1 MIKFEIPFN
10 FERDYVEKL
19 KARKELHKYID
30 SIYAA
35 AWRDD
40 CDNSRS
46 GLNFR
51 EDYPQSYEEYVERLK
66 ELISIG
72 IDVCILA
79 QRNATL
85 EMVERYIALGVKSF
99 TLSDDELAGQIKA
112 KYPDIRLSLSATRAL
127 TKEEIING
135 DFSMYDR
142 IVLFFW
148 FSKHLD
154 ELEELPKK
162 NKYVIMCNSRC
173 YYDCKWHDAHWF
185 LKADSREEYSDKENT
200 VCKRCYEIMSND
212 TSKAAYIAP
221 EDLLFFDPYVVTYKL
236 VDRAD
241 YTDAILEYLK
251 TYAKRVQDGSKG
263 RAYYNIDKNE
273 AAQ

>member
-10 FERDYVEKL
+10 FEKDYVEKL
-19 KARKELHKYID
+19 QARKELHKYID

-35 AWRDD
+35 AWKDD

-51 EDYPQSYEEYVERLK
+51 DDYPQSYEEYVERLK

-99 TLSDDELAGQIKA
+99 TLSDDDLAGQVKA

-221 EDLLFFDPYVVTYKL
+221 EDLIFFDPYVVTYKL

-251 TYAKRVQDGSKG
+251 IYANRVQDGSKG
-263 RAYYNIDKNE
+263 RVYYNIDENE